1 MMMPV
6 LEYDLELQ
14 LHQINEKLVRSLQ
27 KFAPFG
33 PGNMKP
39 RFISTEV
46 KTVYAPKI
54 VGNNHLKM
62 TISDGES
69 TTFDAIAY
77 NMGDLIGN
85 FVNGSKFDICY
96 VLDENYWNNKV
107 TIQLNIKDI
116 KFN

>member
-1 MMMPV
+1 MLSPT

-14 LHQINEKLVRSLQ
+14 FQQINEKLVRSLQ

-39 RFISTEV
+39 RFISRDV
-46 KTVYAPKI
+46 KTVFAPKI

-62 TISDGES
+62 ILTDGNS
-69 TTFDAIAY
+69 ATFDAIAY
-77 NMGDLIGN
+77 NMGDMISN
-85 FVNGSKFDICY
+85 FVNGNKFDICY
-96 VLDENYWNNKV
+96 ALDENYWNNKV